1 MTDDRAATLVT
12 GGTGVVG
19 LAVARRLLQEGGR
32 VCVTYYSNTS
42 ALAALRS
49 AELKSGQLLVIRMD
63 LARHELISEV
73 LDQIEQEGA
82 VITAFVHA
90 AALIDHT
97 SMSELSAARFSE
109 VLAINVTSSYL
120 LVRELVARSQLRAVV
135 LLSSIGAEF
144 AGMGSIDYRH
154 MMGVNHKA
162 SKGAVDA
169 LTRALAA
176 ELAPAVRVNAVAPGI
191 VRSHRTDAD
200 PMFSSEEFAKR
211 VPEGKL
217 VEADR
222 VAEAVAFLL
231 DERSRFI
238 TGQVLRVDGG
248 ISLRLLG
255 GK

>member
-19 LAVARRLLQEGGR
+19 LAVTRRLLQEGGR
-32 VCVTYYSNTS
+32 VCVTYSSNTS
-42 ALAALRS
+42 ALAAIRS
-49 AELKSGQLLVIRMD
+49 AELKSGQLLVFRID

-73 LDQIEQEGA
+73 LDRIEQEGVA
-82 VITAFVHA
+82 ITAFVHA

-120 LVRELVARSQLRAVV
+120 FVRELVARSQLRAVV

-144 AGMGSIDYRH
+144 AGMGSIAYT
-154 MMGVNHKA
+154 A
-162 SKGAVDA
+162 SKGSVDA

-200 PMFSSEEFAKR
+200 PTFSTEEFAKR
-211 VPEGKL
+211 VPEGRL

-222 VAEAVAFLL
+222 VAEVVAFLL

-248 ISLRLLG
+248 ISLRLIG